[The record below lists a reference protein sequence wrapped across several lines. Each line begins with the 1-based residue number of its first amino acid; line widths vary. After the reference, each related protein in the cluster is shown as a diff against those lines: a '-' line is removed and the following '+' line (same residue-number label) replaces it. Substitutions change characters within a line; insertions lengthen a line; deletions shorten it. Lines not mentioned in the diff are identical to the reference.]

1 MPEYTSTERQCDSF
15 LGYYQINIDVIN
27 DIYSCSSQDEGI
39 DFSFFMA
46 HKDDFWP
53 IYVILTVYNI
63 ATPAED
69 EAAAQQLKLL
79 AQVESW
85 EYASMCYYAP

>member
-1 MPEYTSTERQCDSF
+1 MSLHLNKEICVVRESSQCDFQLMPEYTSTERQCDSF

-46 HKDDFWP
+46 HKDDF
-53 IYVILTVYNI
+53 
-63 ATPAED
+63 
-69 EAAAQQLKLL
+69 
-79 AQVESW
+79 
-85 EYASMCYYAP
+85 